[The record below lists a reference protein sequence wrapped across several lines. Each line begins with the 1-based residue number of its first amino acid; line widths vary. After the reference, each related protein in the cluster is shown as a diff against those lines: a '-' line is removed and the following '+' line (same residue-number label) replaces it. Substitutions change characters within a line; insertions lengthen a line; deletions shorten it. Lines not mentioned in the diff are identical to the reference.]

1 MTRKLLPL
9 AFVLVLAAA
18 ACSEPPSPEIEFGSG
33 QRFVPFVAD
42 PLNNAGVDPSVIV
55 NADGLPVIAYFGFE
69 EQTEEGE
76 LPAVRPVTAPTLP
89 GVLMTTASPDGVWT
103 RGAIA
108 MQAQIPNVS
117 IAFAPGVDESVADL
131 SAETVTGLQVVV
143 DGETVHAVWGSA
155 DGLFYAKG
163 SIDPS
168 STTQYVIQK
177 VSSTPPVGPSIA
189 VVNGS
194 PWIAYS
200 TSTSAQASIELATQ
214 SGGAWSSASIADAA
228 GCETCRTAIVPNGGS
243 AAVAYTDGGNGV
255 FVATNDGENGW
266 VSFSASRAGGQGL
279 SAAAR
284 ADGVGLAYYD
294 GTKVVVAV
302 GAATGPF
309 QTTNVA
315 PVTDATPT
323 APGSGTSLAV
333 DESGTAWL
341 GWMDSATGLG
351 FASSGS
357 GGAKFTAIDTGS
369 DTAGGQMP
377 SVNVS
382 QDGQNAYLAWYD
394 PENQDLLIGAY
405 GDLQDL
411 ALAVPS
417 PIPSGTPA
425 PPSGGTGSGE
435 CTQVVDG
442 VLHITAQNIAFDT
455 SCVQAPDGVP
465 FDIEFDNE
473 DAGTQHNIAIYPSA
487 DDLTNALFRGDLV
500 TGQDTVTYS
509 VDALDAGTYYFQCDV
524 HPTMNGTF
532 NVGASGSTGSTG
544 STGATGATGG
554 TGSTGSTGSTG
565 PTGSTGGG
573 ATATVTALGIAF
585 DTSSIT
591 LPANTPSTIEF
602 DNQDAQ
608 VQHNIAIYTD
618 DTLAENLF
626 RGDLVTG
633 PATVT
638 YDVPA
643 LEAGEYYFHCDV
655 HPNMFGTVT
664 VQ

>member
-9 AFVLVLAAA
+9 ALVLALAAA
-18 ACSEPPSPEIEFGSG
+18 ACSEPPSPEVEFGSG

-42 PLNNAGVDPSVIV
+42 PLNNAGVDPSVLV

-69 EQTEEGE
+69 EKTEEGE

-89 GVLMTTASPDGVWT
+89 AVLMTTASADGIWT

-108 MQAQIPNVS
+108 LQAEIPNVS

-131 SAETVTGLQVVV
+131 SAETVTGLQTVA
-143 DGETVHAVWGSA
+143 DGDTVYAVWGSA

-163 SIDPS
+163 SIDPN

-189 VVNGS
+189 VVNGA

-200 TSTSAQASIELATQ
+200 TSTSASASIDLATP
-214 SGGAWSSASIADAA
+214 SGDAWSIVSIADAA
-228 GCETCRTAIVPNGGS
+228 GCETCRTAIVPNGGG
-243 AAVAYTDGGNGV
+243 AAIAYTDGGQGV

-266 VSFSASRAGGQGL
+266 VSFAAGDTGGQGL
-279 SAAAR
+279 SAVAR
-284 ADGVGLAYYD
+284 ADGLALAYYD
-294 GTKVVVAV
+294 GNHVAVSV

-309 QTTNVA
+309 ER
-315 PVTDATPT
+315 TDAASVSADSAT
-323 APGSGTSLAV
+323 AAGSGTSLAV
-333 DESGTAWL
+333 DESGSVWL
-341 GWMDSATGLG
+341 GWMDEGTGVG
-351 FASSGS
+351 FASTGS
-357 GGAKFTAIDTGS
+357 GAAKFTAVDTGTN
-369 DTAGGQMP
+369 TAGGAMP

-382 QDGQNAYLAWYD
+382 QDGSTAYLAWYD
-394 PENQDLLIGAY
+394 AVRQDLLIGAY
-405 GDLQDL
+405 GDLENL

-417 PIPSGTPA
+417 PIPSGTPQA
-425 PPSGGTGSGE
+425 PSGPTGGGE

-455 SCVQAPDGVP
+455 NCVQAPDGEP
-465 FDIEFDNE
+465 FTIEFDNE
-473 DAGTQHNIAIYPSA
+473 DVGTQHNVAIYA
-487 DDLTNALFRGDLV
+487 DDTLAENLFRGDLV
-500 TGQDTVTYS
+500 TGKDTVDYS
-509 VDALDAGTYYFQCDV
+509 VDPLPAGTYYFQCDV

-544 STGATGATGG
+544 ATGATGSS
-554 TGSTGSTGSTG
+554 GSTGSTGGTG
-565 PTGSTGGG
+565 TTGSSGSG
-573 ATATVTALGIAF
+573 ATTTTVTALGLAF
-585 DTSSIT
+585 DTSTIT
-591 LPANTPSTIEF
+591 LAANTPSTIAF

-608 VQHNIAIYTD
+608 VQHDIAIYAD

-626 RGDLVTG
+626 RGDLATG
-633 PATVT
+633 PTTVQ
-638 YDVPA
+638 YDIPA
-643 LEAGEYYFHCDV
+643 LEAGEYYFQCDV
-655 HPNMFGTVT
+655 HPTMHGTVT